1 MKKEKSCGVIPFCSF
16 GNENRVILIKQNNGV
31 VGFSKGH
38 VEINETEEE
47 TALRECKEET
57 SLTPTLLKDF
67 RDEISYYMP
76 EYDAYKT
83 VVFFVGVVKDISF
96 KRQESEIS
104 DIVVLN
110 IHDAL
115 DAISFEDTKSL
126 LKKAYKYFAKMQKTC
141 R

>member
-31 VGFSKGH
+31 VGFPKGH

-57 SLTPTLLKDF
+57 SLTTTLLKDF
-67 RDEISYYMP
+67 RDEISYYIP

>member
-1 MKKEKSCGVIPFCSF
+1 MKKEKSCGVIPFCSI

-31 VGFSKGH
+31 VGFPKGH

-57 SLTPTLLKDF
+57 NLTPTLIKGF
-67 RDEISYYMP
+67 KKEISYYMP

-83 VVFFVGVVKDISF
+83 VAFFIGVVKDISF
-96 KRQESEIS
+96 KKQESEIS

-110 IHDAL
+110 IQDAL
-115 DAISFEDTKSL
+115 DAISFKDTKSL
-126 LKKAYKYFAKMQKTC
+126 LKKAYKFFAKMQKTC

>member
-1 MKKEKSCGVIPFCSF
+1 MKKEKTCGVIPFFSI
-16 GNENRVILIKQNNGV
+16 GNEVRVILIKQNNGV
-31 VGFSKGH
+31 VGFPKGH
-38 VEINETEEE
+38 VETNETEEE

-57 SLTPTLLKDF
+57 NLTPTLIKGF
-67 RDEISYYMP
+67 KEEISYYMP

-83 VVFFVGVVKDISF
+83 VVFFIGMVDDISF
-96 KRQESEIS
+96 KKQESEIS
-104 DIVVLN
+104 DIAVLN
-110 IHDAL
+110 IQDAL

>member
-1 MKKEKSCGVIPFCSF
+1 MKKEKSCGVIPFCSI

-31 VGFSKGH
+31 VGFPKGH

-57 SLTPTLLKDF
+57 NLTPTLIKGFKED
-67 RDEISYYMP
+67 ISYYMP

-83 VVFFVGVVKDISF
+83 VVFFIGVVKDVSF
-96 KRQESEIS
+96 KKQESEIS
-104 DIVVLN
+104 DIVILN
-110 IHDAL
+110 IQDAL
-115 DAISFEDTKSL
+115 DSISFKDTKSL
-126 LKKAYKYFAKMQKTC
+126 LKKAYKYFIKMQKTC

>member
-1 MKKEKSCGVIPFCSF
+1 MKKEKSCGVIPFCSI
-16 GNENRVILIKQNNGV
+16 GNEVRVILIKQNNGV
-31 VGFSKGH
+31 VGFPKGH

-57 SLTPTLLKDF
+57 NLTPTILKGF

-83 VVFFVGVVKDISF
+83 VVFFIGMVDDISF

-110 IHDAL
+110 IQDAL
-115 DAISFEDTKSL
+115 DAISFKDTKSL
-126 LKKAYKYFAKMQKTC
+126 LKKAYKYFTKMQKTC

>member
-1 MKKEKSCGVIPFCSF
+1 MKKEKSCGVIPFCSI
-16 GNENRVILIKQNNGV
+16 GNEDRVILIKQNNGV
-31 VGFSKGH
+31 VGFPKGH

-57 SLTPTLLKDF
+57 NLTPTLIKGF
-67 RDEISYYMP
+67 RDEISYYMS

-83 VVFFVGVVKDISF
+83 VVFFIGVVKDISF
-96 KRQESEIS
+96 KKQESEIS

-110 IHDAL
+110 IQDAL
-115 DAISFEDTKSL
+115 DAISFKDTKSL
-126 LKKAYKYFAKMQKTC
+126 LKKAYKYFTKMQKTC